1 MITLLKNANLY
12 QPEFRGLCDILLAN
26 GEIAAIENDLTITG
40 LPDLTTIDVQK
51 ANVVP
56 GFVDGHVHLIGGGGE
71 GGFATR
77 TPEVMLGGL
86 VRGGVTTVVG
96 LLGTDCV
103 TRHTASLFAKTK
115 ALNTEGITA
124 YMLTGGYAV
133 PSPFATNSIGNDILF
148 MDPVI
153 GVKTAISDHRSSHP
167 EFQELVRMSSE
178 ARVAGLT
185 SGKAGCIVVHL
196 GGGKSGF
203 SPLHQVVENTD
214 IPLRQFIPTHVN
226 RKEALF
232 EEALIWARKGGFID
246 LTAGINPE
254 RGANGSIKTSEAIA
268 RCHAEK
274 LDMSQICVSS
284 DANGS
289 IPVFDD
295 AGNLKGIGVAG
306 FDSLLNELHDMVTH
320 EKTPLEIALVPFTT
334 APAQALGLSNHKGAL
349 KTGMDADLLI
359 LDSDMSLNYMF
370 AKGQLMMSEKEVLVK
385 GTFET

>member
-26 GEIAAIENDLTITG
+26 GKIAAIENDLTITG
-40 LPDLTTIDVQK
+40 LPGLTTIDAQK
-51 ANVVP
+51 ASVVP

-77 TPEVMLGGL
+77 TPEVLLSDL

-96 LLGTDCV
+96 LLGTDCT

-115 ALNTEGITA
+115 ALCLEGITA
-124 YMLTGGYAV
+124 YMFTGGYAV
-133 PSPFATNSIGNDILF
+133 PSPSATNSIGNDILF

-153 GVKTAISDHRSSHP
+153 GLKTAISDHRSSHP
-167 EFQELVRMSSE
+167 APQELARMSSD
-178 ARVAGLT
+178 ARVAGLA
-185 SGKAGCIVVHL
+185 SGKAGSVVVHL
-196 GGGKSGF
+196 GGGKNGF
-203 SPLHQVVENTD
+203 DLLGQVLKSTD
-214 IPLRQFIPTHVN
+214 IPIRQFIPTHVN

-232 EEALIWARKGGFID
+232 EEALHWVRKGGFID

-254 RGANGSIKTSEAIA
+254 RGAKGSVKTSEAIA
-268 RCHAEK
+268 RCQTEK
-274 LDMSQICVSS
+274 LDISRICVSS

-289 IPVFDD
+289 IPVFDE

-306 FDSLLNELHDMVTH
+306 FDPLLNELRDMITH
-320 EKTPLEIALVPFTT
+320 EKIPLEFALVPFTS

-359 LDSDMSLNYMF
+359 LDSDMSITHML
-370 AKGQLMMSEKEVLVK
+370 AKGQLMMSDKEVLVK
-385 GTFET
+385 GTFEK